1 MIKILFFIPTLMHG
15 GAERVLINLVNNLD
29 QNKYEITVQT
39 LFDTG
44 VHKDKLRKEIR
55 YKSVFSKLFRGSTKI
70 FQLFKPEFLYKK
82 IIGEKYDIAVSYLEG
97 STARILSGCPY
108 QETKLVSWIHVEL
121 NTEKMVS
128 IGFRSLEECQKQYE
142 KFDKVVCVSETVKKV
157 FLESIKKIDR
167 SKVTVLYN
175 VNETEMIKD
184 CGREE
189 IENNLFNN
197 NEVNICSVAKI
208 IEPKGYDRLVR
219 VHKKLKAENYNHH
232 IYILGIGE
240 QKKELEKFLKKYN
253 LQDSFTFLGF
263 KDNPY
268 KYISKCDMYICSS
281 RREGFSTA
289 VTEALILGLPTVSTN
304 CSGAEELLGKNN
316 EYGIVVENSE
326 IGIYKGLKKMLD
338 NSILMEY
345 YRKMAFERGKKFSKK
360 ETLQRT
366 EEMFNDLW
374 RISEQG

>member
-29 QNKYEITVQT
+29 QNKYQITVQT
-39 LFDTG
+39 LFDVG
-44 VHKDKLRKEIR
+44 VHKDKLKKEIR
-55 YKSVFSKLFRGSTKI
+55 YKSVFPKLFRGSTKI
-70 FQLFKPEFLYKK
+70 LQLFEPEFLYKK
-82 IIGEKYDIAVSYLEG
+82 IIAEKYDIAVSYLEG

-108 QETKLVSWIHVEL
+108 AETKLVSWIHVEL

-128 IGFRSLEECQKQYE
+128 IGFRSLKECQKQYE

-157 FLESIKKIDR
+157 FLQSIKKIDR
-167 SKVTVLYN
+167 SKVIVLYN
-175 VNETEMIKD
+175 VNETEKIKEY
-184 CGREE
+184 GKEE
-189 IENNLFNN
+189 IETGLFNS
-197 NEVNICSVAKI
+197 NEINICSVAKI

-219 VHKKLKAENYNHH
+219 VHKKLKDENYSHH

-240 QKKELEKFLKKYN
+240 QQKELEKYLEKYN

-268 KYISKCDMYICSS
+268 KYVSKCDMYICSS

-316 EYGIVVENSE
+316 EYGIIVENSK
-326 IGIYKGLKKMLD
+326 IGIYKGLKNML
-338 NSILMEY
+338 NNPRLMEHY
-345 YRKMAFERGKKFSKK
+345 KKMAIERGKKFSKK
-360 ETLQRT
+360 ETLQKIDQ
-366 EEMFNDLW
+366 MFDELW
-374 RISEQG
+374 RIK

>member
-1 MIKILFFIPTLMHG
+1 MKKRVSVIIP
-15 GAERVLINLVNNLD
+15 V
-29 QNKYEITVQT
+29 
-39 LFDTG
+39 
-44 VHKDKLRKEIR
+44 
-55 YKSVFSKLFRGSTKI
+55 
-70 FQLFKPEFLYKK
+70 
-82 IIGEKYDIAVSYLEG
+82 
-97 STARILSGCPY
+97 
-108 QETKLVSWIHVEL
+108 
-121 NTEKMVS
+121 
-128 IGFRSLEECQKQYE
+128 
-142 KFDKVVCVSETVKKV
+142 
-157 FLESIKKIDR
+157 
-167 SKVTVLYN
+167 YN
-175 VNETEMIKD
+175 V
-184 CGREE
+184 
-189 IENNLFNN
+189 
-197 NEVNICSVAKI
+197 
-208 IEPKGYDRLVR
+208 
-219 VHKKLKAENYNHH
+219 
-232 IYILGIGE
+232 
-240 QKKELEKFLKKYN
+240 EKFLKKYN

-338 NSILMEY
+338 NPILMEY